1 MGEAATPPLLCLGN
15 MTIDDVV
22 LPDGT
27 GRPGCIGGD
36 ALYAALAARPWC
48 PGAEIVA
55 PVGHDLPASVITEL
69 SDAGFSAEGLPVR
82 PGKTLHNQVVYDAKG
97 GRVWTL
103 YNDPADFDSQSPM
116 APDLPARY
124 RAPPRALI
132 SAMALPS
139 QENLVD
145 HFAHTGRTFVAL
157 DPQEDYIKG
166 NEDRLLAM
174 IAKVDAFLPSED
186 EVTQLTG
193 TTDWARAARSF
204 AALGPRIVVIKRG
217 AAGVLLHDA
226 QDDTDYHIPPAPG
239 DPVVDTTGAGDSFCG
254 AFTAALET
262 HPPQV
267 AAMAG
272 AVAASF
278 TVAGY
283 GATPLLNAP
292 ASDIAKRFENW
303 RAHMMFRPMSD
314 GFHLVET
321 VA

>member
-1 MGEAATPPLLCLGN
+1 MADASTPPMVCLGN

-27 GRPGCIGGD
+27 RRPGCIGGD

-48 PGAEIVA
+48 PGVEIVA
-55 PVGHDLPASVITEL
+55 PVGDDVPAAILDGLTR
-69 SDAGFSAEGLPVR
+69 AGFSAEGLPVR
-82 PGKTLHNQVVYDAKG
+82 PGKTLHNQVVYDAEG

-116 APDLPARY
+116 AADLPQHY
-124 RAPPRALI
+124 RSPRRALI
-132 SAMALPS
+132 SAMALAS
-139 QENLVD
+139 QEDLVD
-145 HFAHTGRTFVAL
+145 HFTRTGETFVAL

-166 NEDRLLAM
+166 NEDRLRSM

-193 TTDWARAARSF
+193 LTDWAKAARLF

-226 QDDTDYHIPPAPG
+226 ENDTDYHVPPAPG
-239 DPVVDTTGAGDSFCG
+239 AAVVDTTGAGDSFCG
-254 AFTAALET
+254 AFTAALDV
-262 HPPQV
+262 HPPQI

-283 GATPLLNAP
+283 GATPLLSAP
-292 ASDIAKRFENW
+292 TSDISQRFEDW
-303 RAHMMFRPMSD
+303 RARMTFRQGAD
-314 GFHLVET
+314 GFHLVGG
-321 VA
+321 AA